1 MKSFIKTIF
10 QVWLVGAVIVG
21 ASMIMYGPKDATAQ
35 MSPEEQKA
43 QKFQND
49 LIIRGRILE
58 EAIRKTAL
66 DEDSLKFRDP
76 LYYKNGVCIQVNG
89 KNRFGA
95 YVGWQEHCTLVNNKG
110 IWEYSGPG

>member
-1 MKSFIKTIF
+1 MKSFFKVVFSI
-10 QVWLVGAVIVG
+10 WALGAFILML
-21 ASMIMYGPKDATAQ
+21 SN
-35 MSPEEQKA
+35 MSTSKNVQLTPEEQKA

-49 LIIRGRILE
+49 LIVRGQLLE

-76 LYYKNGVCIQVNG
+76 VYYKNGVCIQANG
-89 KNRFGA
+89 KNRFGG
-95 YVGWQEHCTLVNNKG
+95 YVGWQEHCALVNNKG